1 MSAWA
6 ALLLLWGLS
15 LSPVTE
21 QAPFFDP
28 RPSLW
33 AEAGS
38 PLAPWADVTLTC
50 QSPLPTQEFQLLKDG
65 VGQEPVHLESPAHE
79 HRFPLG
85 PVTSTTRGLY
95 RCSYKG
101 NNDWISPSN
110 LVEVTGA
117 EPLPPPS
124 ISTSPV
130 SWITPG
136 LNTTLLCL
144 SGLRGVTFLLRLE
157 GEDQFL
163 EVAEAPEATQATFPV
178 HRAGNYS
185 CSYRTH
191 AAGTP
196 SEPSATVTIEELD
209 PPPAPTLTVDR
220 ESAQVLRPGS
230 SASLT
235 CVAPLSGVDFQ
246 LRRGAEEQLVPRDR
260 TRPARCGERRNVR
273 VRRGPGRV
281 GRKAPGWSQPA
292 SREGARRIFL
302 GEDPVCAPA
311 SRALPAGTL
320 PAPELSAEPAILSP
334 TPGALVQLRCR
345 APRAGVRFALVRKDA
360 GGRQVQRVLSPAGPE
375 AQFELRGVSAVDSG
389 NYSCVYVD
397 TSPPFAGSKP
407 SATLELR
414 VDGPL
419 PRPQLRALWT
429 GALTPGRDA
438 VLRCEAEVSVGPQ
451 HAGTYS
457 CRYRTGGPRS
467 LLSELSDPVELRV
480 AGELKPQEEG
490 VAIQV
495 FAPTEADPVADSGA
509 DVPSAQPS
517 QVWEAAEAPDLLD
530 WMGGGSEA
538 AFCSSLPGSAATRW
552 RCGAVSRAKAGSPT
566 PQPKAAGGEG
576 SSLLFPTVPEPDPS
590 WTTDRP

>member
-1 MSAWA
+1 MSARA
-6 ALLLLWGLS
+6 ALLLLWGLA

-21 QAPFFDP
+21 QATFFDP

-33 AEAGS
+33 AEASS
-38 PLAPWADVTLTC
+38 PLAPWANVTLTC
-50 QSPLPTQEFQLLKDG
+50 QSPLPTLEFQLLKDG

-95 RCSYKG
+95 SCRYKG
-101 NNDWISPSN
+101 NDDWISPSN
-110 LVEVTGA
+110 PVDVTGA

-124 ISTSPV
+124 LSTSPV

-144 SGLRGVTFLLRLE
+144 SGLRGVTFLLRQE
-157 GEDQFL
+157 GEDQFV
-163 EVAEAPEATQATFPV
+163 EVAEAPEATQASFPV

-196 SEPSATVTIEELD
+196 SEPSATVTVEELAL
-209 PPPAPTLTVDR
+209 PPAPRLTVDR

-230 SASLT
+230 PASLT
-235 CVAPLSGVDFQ
+235 CVAPLSDVDFQ
-246 LRRGAEEQLVPRDR
+246 LRRGAEEQLVPRASTSPDR
-260 TRPARCGERRNVR
+260 VFFLLSALAAGDGGGYTCRYRLRSELA
-273 VRRGPGRV
+273 
-281 GRKAPGWSQPA
+281 AWSRD
-292 SREGARRIFL
+292 S
-302 GEDPVCAPA
+302 APA
-311 SRALPAGTL
+311 ELVLSDGTL

-360 GGRQVQRVLSPAGPE
+360 GGSRVQRVLSPAGPE

-429 GALTPGRDA
+429 GALTPGRNA
-438 VLRCEAEVSVGPQ
+438 VLRCEAQVPDVSFLLLRAGEEEPLVVAWSTNRSADLVLTHVGRQ

-457 CRYRTGGPRS
+457 CRYRTSGSRS
-467 LLSELSDPVELRV
+467 LLSELSDPVELQV
-480 AGELKPQEEG
+480 AG
-490 VAIQV
+490 
-495 FAPTEADPVADSGA
+495 S
-509 DVPSAQPS
+509 
-517 QVWEAAEAPDLLD
+517 
-530 WMGGGSEA
+530 
-538 AFCSSLPGSAATRW
+538 
-552 RCGAVSRAKAGSPT
+552 
-566 PQPKAAGGEG
+566 
-576 SSLLFPTVPEPDPS
+576 
-590 WTTDRP
+590 